1 MAKLSAV
8 GFSIGIVIAISTF
21 FIFAICGILYFYW
34 GNSTVVN
41 DSLSTAAS
49 FFGGFATL
57 GAAIVAA
64 YLYTDWKEPHNSN
77 IEAQHKKE
85 ILGVL
90 RNFEQIEEKYN
101 RLVNDYIKG
110 ELPTIGSLSFYFEKV
125 ELDLFYSNANNL
137 LSLLDELFYMTH
149 DNNIRN
155 MKKHFF
161 EYAQYYSPVLFGL
174 QNFPQTNNEAEFR
187 EFLGKNRKFNYLDDN
202 GKEWTDCFFYRNVF
216 QGTKKVGIKKYISEN
231 MKK

>member
-77 IEAQHKKE
+77 IEAQHKKQ
-85 ILGVL
+85 ILDSIRSV
-90 RNFEQIEEKYN
+90 EPTEEKFN
-101 RLVNDYIKG
+101 RLINDYIDGKMQLVG
-110 ELPTIGSLSFYFEKV
+110 TIDLYLTDDEINTFYTNV
-125 ELDLFYSNANNL
+125 NNL
-137 LSLLDELFYMTH
+137 LSLLEELYYMTH
-149 DNNIRN
+149 DCAVINIKEHYYNYAKHYSAILYGLREYSSNNDLDFKEFLKKSANCDFKDKDSVEHIELIKYKNIFQGIRN
-155 MKKHFF
+155 TR
-161 EYAQYYSPVLFGL
+161 L
-174 QNFPQTNNEAEFR
+174 
-187 EFLGKNRKFNYLDDN
+187 
-202 GKEWTDCFFYRNVF
+202 
-216 QGTKKVGIKKYISEN
+216 KKYISEII
-231 MKK
+231 KK

>member
-77 IEAQHKKE
+77 IEAQHKKQ
-85 ILGVL
+85 ILDSIRSV
-90 RNFEQIEEKYN
+90 EPTEEKFN
-101 RLVNDYIKG
+101 RLINDYIDGKMQLVG
-110 ELPTIGSLSFYFEKV
+110 TIDLYLTDDEINTFYTNV
-125 ELDLFYSNANNL
+125 NNL
-137 LSLLDELFYMTH
+137 LSLLLTYCE
-149 DNNIRN
+149 I
-155 MKKHFF
+155 
-161 EYAQYYSPVLFGL
+161 
-174 QNFPQTNNEAEFR
+174 
-187 EFLGKNRKFNYLDDN
+187 YL
-202 GKEWTDCFFYRNVF
+202 V
-216 QGTKKVGIKKYISEN
+216 
-231 MKK
+231 